1 MFGEYAALAK
11 WALIIAIFSA
21 VVYAIEDYGYNRAW
35 DKHLSFEKARTEK
48 VNEVIKQEHD
58 KALQETSKSTA
69 YAEFIE
75 SEYNEKVN
83 QISELKDDII
93 DLNSNV
99 SRMRQRSAC
108 GHSENRVPVG
118 NNTGIHVEIATA
130 DEAGFSR
137 EFTEFLESQARRDE
151 LNLIWIEQAVKA
163 TNQLCKQSNVECQH
177 D

>member
-11 WALIIAIFSA
+11 WALIIATFGA
-21 VVYAIEDYGYNRAW
+21 VVYAIEDWGYNRAW

-58 KALQETSKSTA
+58 KTLLETAKSGA

-75 SEYNEKVN
+75 SEYNDKVN
-83 QISELKDDII
+83 QIKQLKGDIL
-93 DLNSNV
+93 DLNSDV
-99 SRMRQRSAC
+99 SRMRQRSLC
-108 GHSENRVPVG
+108 GRSENRVPESG
-118 NNTGIHVEIATA
+118 NTGIHAETASDDETGFSPKFQEFIKSA
-130 DEAGFSR
+130 DER
-137 EFTEFLESQARRDE
+137 DKFLK
-151 LNLIWIEQAVKA
+151 NWIEKTIKA

>member
-11 WALIIAIFSA
+11 WALIIATFSA
-21 VVYAIEDYGYNRAW
+21 VVYAIEDWGYNRAW

-58 KALQETSKSTA
+58 KSLQETAKSTA

-83 QISELKDDII
+83 QIKQLKSDIL
-93 DLNSNV
+93 DLNSDV
-99 SRMRQRSAC
+99 SRMRQRSLC
-108 GHSENRVPVG
+108 RRSENRVPEG
-118 NNTGIHVEIATA
+118 NNTGIHAETAT
-130 DEAGFSR
+130 DDISGFSR
-137 EFTEFLESQARRDE
+137 EFQEFIKSADERDKF
-151 LNLIWIEQAVKA
+151 LKNWIEQAVKA
-163 TNQLCKQSNVECQH
+163 TNELCKQSNVECQH

>member
-58 KALQETSKSTA
+58 KALQETAKSTA
-69 YAEFIE
+69 FAEFIE

-118 NNTGIHVEIATA
+118 NNTGIHVETA
-130 DEAGFSR
+130 NYEQFSE
-137 EFTEFLESQARRDE
+137 EFKRFLESEAKRDQ
-151 LNLIWIEQAVKA
+151 LNLIWIEEAVKA
-163 TNQLCKQSNVECQH
+163 TNQLCKQSNVECLH